1 MLRVPCSEVSQT
13 QLTLPLRFGGC
24 GLTRVSDFVSLASF
38 AGKKGFSRQWQRA
51 CPFPSNVLC
60 RFKRATAAHV
70 AGDLLPPQFLLPR
83 LWPAENGLHAKVEP
97 QWLKLDCWSEKMQQ
111 FRRGSLFPNVQ
122 GGIWSSCSAN
132 IYPQSARGSRPFPP
146 PLWVWRF
153 PQQFIAL
160 VARPAAFDS
169 IRHTVGLPFFAVIR
183 VTSFAVL
190 SFFKKKGAEYK
201 NGPTKKMSEKATKVL
216 LNTSKPFFSDKTH
229 KNDFF
234 LLHKPQNI
242 SQKQT
247 KKRSYDQK

>member
-1 MLRVPCSEVSQT
+1 MFCADSSEPLLR
-13 QLTLPLRFGGC
+13 TLRE
-24 GLTRVSDFVSLASF
+24 
-38 AGKKGFSRQWQRA
+38 
-51 CPFPSNVLC
+51 
-60 RFKRATAAHV
+60 TAE
-70 AGDLLPPQFLLPR
+70 LLPPQFLLPR
-83 LWPAENGLHAKVEP
+83 LWPAENGLPAKVEP

-190 SFFKKKGAEYK
+190 SFFKKKKKKKGAEYK

-216 LNTSKPFFSDKTH
+216 LNTSKPFFFRRNT
-229 KNDFF
+229 
-234 LLHKPQNI
+234 
-242 SQKQT
+242 
-247 KKRSYDQK
+247 